1 MDILRIDDSDGNEI
15 INGMQK
21 YCELWNLRIMFEEEE
36 ECSDIIRMEDM
47 MLFDQLFEI
56 DVKNIFDF
64 CISLDGEVKGSKLVL
79 VDFEFV
85 REMILMVDNFFLN
98 VVFRFYNLWYFCVL
112 LIVLLLLLLL
122 IFNVFILN
130 FLKNFKFFKF
140 LLFSCLILFVL
151 LY

>member
-64 CISLDGEVKGSKLVL
+64 CISLGGEVKGSKLVL
-79 VDFEFV
+79 VDLEFV
-85 REMILMVDNFFLN
+85 REMILMVDNFFLEKRCQIYKN
-98 VVFRFYNLWYFCVL
+98 
-112 LIVLLLLLLL
+112 
-122 IFNVFILN
+122 IFE
-130 FLKNFKFFKF
+130 
-140 LLFSCLILFVL
+140 C
-151 LY
+151 